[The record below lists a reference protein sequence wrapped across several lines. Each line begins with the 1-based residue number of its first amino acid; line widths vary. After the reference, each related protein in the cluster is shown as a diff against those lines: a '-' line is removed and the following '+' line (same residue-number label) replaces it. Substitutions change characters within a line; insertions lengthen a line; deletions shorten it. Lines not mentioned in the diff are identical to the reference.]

1 MRSTTAVEA
10 GELSL
15 DLALRDLT
23 WAIYLAIFLLVL
35 RRALRTPTPGHR
47 DIAVFFAASAL
58 LIALVSVTNL
68 LRGAA
73 PDWIGVVTAVV
84 AMALPYL
91 LLRIVAGF
99 ATTPTWVLRGSEAA
113 LALITAMAALTAQ
126 PAPAF
131 VVLVFVV
138 YFMVV
143 TGYDTVMLVRSAAG
157 TRGVT
162 RRRMQAAA
170 LGSAALALA
179 IVLSALATS
188 DAAHA
193 ELWTILGR
201 LVALT
206 SACAYYVG
214 FAPPAWLRRAW
225 QAPALQAFLDEVTR
239 LPHVANLTDVLT
251 ELEAHASAIV
261 GAPSAAIGLWQQEAG
276 ALRFWR
282 GLGPRPRD
290 VAYPTDLN
298 TRGFSPHDEVI
309 DVPPER
315 LLSGRAYLEQRPVF
329 SADVARDDGT
339 NAQLYGM
346 WNVRAVLAA
355 PITLGEQ
362 RLGVLALWSPRA
374 PIFAESDM
382 ELVQLLARQAAAVLG
397 SRFLLEQLSRAR
409 AREEANRLKDDFLAS
424 ISHDLRNPLTGVA
437 AVAQLLDRRLDR
449 GASIEPERLRASLR
463 AIMNSTTQMTSL
475 VDQLLDYARLQ
486 LDRPLDLNR
495 QPTDLV
501 ELVRRVVASHETVS
515 DRHQLRIDTVEP
527 SLVGLWD
534 RDRLERVLQNL
545 LGNAIK
551 YSPQGGDINVKLW
564 RELDEVGQWAVV
576 AVRDSGVGIP
586 AADLPHLFEQF
597 YRATN
602 VSGHIAGTGIGL
614 ATARQV
620 VQLHAGR
627 IEVESEEGQGST
639 FTIRLPIGE
648 DQKPADDDVATAP
661 NQAVTERSTH
671 IGDAPPD
678 VAWAPGSA

>member
-1 MRSTTAVEA
+1 
-10 GELSL
+10 LSL
-15 DLALRDLT
+15 ELALRDLT
-23 WAIYLAIFLLVL
+23 WAVYLAIFLLVL

-47 DIAVFFAASAL
+47 DIAVFFAASAV
-58 LIALVSVTNL
+58 LIALVSLSNL
-68 LRGAA
+68 LPGGT
-73 PDWIGVVTAVV
+73 PSWVGVATAVV
-84 AMALPYL
+84 ALALPYL
-91 LLRIVAGF
+91 LLRVVAGF
-99 ATTPTWVLRGSEAA
+99 APTPPWVLRGCEVG
-113 LALITAMAALTAQ
+113 LVLIAFMAALTSQ

-131 VVLVFVV
+131 VALVFVL
-138 YFMVV
+138 YFVVV
-143 TGYDTVMLVRSAAG
+143 TGYDTVMLARSAAG

-179 IVLSALATS
+179 VVLSALATI

-193 ELWTILGR
+193 EPWTILGR
-201 LVALT
+201 LMALT

-214 FAPPAWLRRAW
+214 FAPPAWLRHAW

-239 LPHVANLTDVLT
+239 LPYLANLTDLLT

-276 ALRFWR
+276 VLRFWR
-282 GLGPRPRD
+282 GLGARPRAAPYPAD
-290 VAYPTDLN
+290 VSS
-298 TRGFSPHDEVI
+298 RGFSPHDEVI
-309 DVPPER
+309 DVAPER
-315 LLSGRAYLEQRPVF
+315 LLSGRAYLEQRPIF
-329 SADVARDDGT
+329 SADVARDDAA
-339 NAQLYGM
+339 NAPLYGM

-362 RLGVLALWSPRA
+362 RLGVLAIWAPRA

-409 AREEANRLKDDFLAS
+409 AREEADRLKDEFLAS
-424 ISHDLRNPLTGVA
+424 ISHDLRNPLTGVT

-463 AIMNSTTQMTSL
+463 SIMNSATQMTSL

-501 ELVRRVVASHETVS
+501 ELVQRVVASHETLS
-515 DRHQLRIDTVEP
+515 DRHQLRVDTVES

-551 YSPQGGDINVKLW
+551 YSPQGGEINIKLW
-564 RELDEVGQWAVV
+564 RELDEVAQWAIVT
-576 AVRDSGVGIP
+576 VRDSGVGIP

-602 VSGHIAGTGIGL
+602 VSGRIAGTGIGL

-620 VQLHAGR
+620 VELHAGR
-627 IEVESEEGQGST
+627 IDVESEEGEGST

-648 DQKPADDDVATAP
+648 DQGPADDNVATARNEALP
-661 NQAVTERSTH
+661 ERSRQT
-671 IGDAPPD
+671 GDAAGA
-678 VAWAPGSA
+678 AWAPASA